1 MLNDEQC
8 DPLLARLAD
17 GSLDDAERA
26 SLDAHLAG
34 CARCRAEAEAQRA
47 VFAALSARPPATP
60 PFDLA
65 ARIAAEIARE
75 SSWLGIA
82 DWRGWSFRLAPLAAG
97 LVLAAFLW
105 DGRTASAP
113 ELTPSL
119 TPIVE
124 VWMMGDRDGLPATSV
139 CWQSDVTAATLI
151 STVLRSA
158 PDDVLEVEVE
168 AEDETK

>member
-1 MLNDEQC
+1 MLDHEQC
-8 DPLLARLAD
+8 DRLLARLAD
-17 GSLDDAERA
+17 GSVDDTEQA

-47 VFAALSARPPATP
+47 VFAVLSARRPMPPP
-60 PFDLA
+60 PDLA

-75 SSWLGIA
+75 FRWLGVA
-82 DWRGWSFRLAPLAAG
+82 DWRGWSFRLGPVAAG
-97 LVLAAFLW
+97 LLFAAFLW

-124 VWMMGDRDGLPATSV
+124 AWMTGDRDGLPATSV
-139 CWQSDVTAATLI
+139 FWQSDVTADTLI

-158 PDDVLEVEVE
+158 PDDVLEAE
-168 AEDETK
+168 AEDETR